1 MMIFSFLIAS
11 VSAGPTSTTGIG
23 QSPSPSP
30 TSSPIINRCGVD
42 GVVPHSY
49 MVTLSSSLS
58 SDRRSTPTSI
68 ASFGTNKDK
77 LSVIKGWVQQYINP
91 EDTSNGTTHRK
102 LEANSNS
109 THVVHYFT
117 QARRFAVAVE
127 AGDDVRHAH
136 STHPCIRPSASRLCS
151 RPHTPPHQVAMRMA
165 KDPAVSSVECDCY
178 IRADMSLPE
187 SDGSSPGTHDQVKA
201 VGMYQVEAVARRL
214 SVHEGAPW
222 GLDRIDTN
230 GRPTDKNYD
239 DGDLTGKGVR
249 VYIVDTGVQGSHDD
263 FIHKSFH
270 RVVNGHTVRAAP
282 QSPPTYAHRP
292 PRAIVPRAPALL
304 HTT

>member
-11 VSAGPTSTTGIG
+11 VGAGPTSTSGIG

-117 QARRFAVAVE
+117 QTQLAVAVE
-127 AGDDVRHAH
+127 AGDEAI
-136 STHPCIRPSASRLCS
+136 SLI
-151 RPHTPPHQVAMRMA
+151 A
-165 KDPAVSSVECDCY
+165 KDDMVDSVECDCFQ
-178 IRADMSLPE
+178 RADVSMPLSHV
-187 SDGSSPGTHDQVKA
+187 SHQRTASSRKSIAGPG
-201 VGMYQVEAVARRL
+201 
-214 SVHEGAPW
+214 P
-222 GLDRIDTN
+222 
-230 GRPTDKNYD
+230 
-239 DGDLTGKGVR
+239 GV
-249 VYIVDTGVQGSHDD
+249 V
-263 FIHKSFH
+263 
-270 RVVNGHTVRAAP
+270 
-282 QSPPTYAHRP
+282 
-292 PRAIVPRAPALL
+292 
-304 HTT
+304 